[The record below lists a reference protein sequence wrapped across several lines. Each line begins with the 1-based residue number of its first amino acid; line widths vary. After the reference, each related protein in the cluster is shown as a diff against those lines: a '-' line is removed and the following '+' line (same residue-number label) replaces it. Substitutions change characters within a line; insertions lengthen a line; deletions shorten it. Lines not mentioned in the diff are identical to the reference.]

1 MKCNPDPHVVSTLAK
16 LGAGFDCASAGE
28 IDQVLGLGV
37 PTSHIAFGH
46 PSKQNAHVTRAAAQ
60 GIEVMMFDGDDE
72 LRKVAALYPTAKMV
86 LRLATDDSHA
96 QCRLSNKF
104 GAQLAAVPHLLDVA
118 AELGVDVVGISYH
131 VGSGTRDIVPYL
143 AALKQARDAFDI
155 AASKGVHFRLLDIG
169 GGFPGWTDEHEV
181 CSALGLATS
190 APTFEHIGHA
200 VAQGITYMFPDAVM
214 PGQSSGTLPAAGSG
228 VRVIAEP
235 GRYMVSDS
243 HTLATTV
250 MGRRTV
256 KDEGEDARMY
266 YVNDSLYGSFNCLI
280 FDHGVIDA
288 VHVPHATVAAG
299 FEATAAALVFSP
311 ATKLRYDDGHAKPA
325 ESEPGF
331 VPQGGLPEIPFEGPV
346 MRSSLWGQT
355 CDGMDCL
362 MRKAVMP
369 KMEIG
374 DHLVCH
380 TMGAYTTAAGTN
392 FNGFESPDRVY
403 LENGE
408 VIDAR

>member
-1 MKCNPDPHVVSTLAK
+1 
-16 LGAGFDCASAGE
+16 
-28 IDQVLGLGV
+28 
-37 PTSHIAFGH
+37 
-46 PSKQNAHVTRAAAQ
+46 
-60 GIEVMMFDGDDE
+60 
-72 LRKVAALYPTAKMV
+72 
-86 LRLATDDSHA
+86 
-96 QCRLSNKF
+96 
-104 GAQLAAVPHLLDVA
+104 
-118 AELGVDVVGISYH
+118 
-131 VGSGTRDIVPYL
+131 
-143 AALKQARDAFDI
+143 
-155 AASKGVHFRLLDIG
+155 
-169 GGFPGWTDEHEV
+169 
-181 CSALGLATS
+181 
-190 APTFEHIGHA
+190 
-200 VAQGITYMFPDAVM
+200 VM

-299 FEATAAALVFSP
+299 FEANAAALVFSP

-380 TMGAYTTAAGTN
+380 TMGAYTTAAGSN

-408 VIDAR
+408 VIDTR